1 MSDPS
6 LSWNTWEDGAIVG
19 ARSVYSGHRTSVFS
33 VSFLPGPGLAVT
45 CDGCVQLWD
54 PSVMGTVREYDRG
67 KDSRVTLCQASKPWS
82 KGGRRHKRGVCAC
95 AGH

>member
-1 MSDPS
+1 MGPLLEHGLCIQDTVRQYS
-6 LSWNTWEDGAIVG
+6 LL
-19 ARSVYSGHRTSVFS
+19 
-33 VSFLPGPGLAVT
+33 SFLPGPGLAVT

-54 PSVMGTVREYDRG
+54 PFVMGTVREYDRG